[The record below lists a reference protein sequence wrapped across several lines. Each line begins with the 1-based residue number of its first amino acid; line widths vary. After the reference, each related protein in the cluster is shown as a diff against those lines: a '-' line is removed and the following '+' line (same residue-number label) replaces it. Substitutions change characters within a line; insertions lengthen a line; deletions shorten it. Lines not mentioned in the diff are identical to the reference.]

1 MQWGCQSYAMRLSK
15 LWNELV
21 TAMLWGRQMPQ
32 VSGSKHSYERLR
44 CHMWQF
50 RRGKIGKLK
59 QKSRYL
65 TRFSFLDWTEKLARI
80 CNGNSELFQGV
91 RSLLWGQVRNEK
103 GKKKR
108 CRCTP
113 TFVNL
118 KSNTMKNTM
127 QRYAVCANNARK
139 FMVKMYFYAFS
150 WFISSIIVFNLS
162 FLIFNLLKFRKLHFK
177 GLKGLKWSE
186 GV

>member
-1 MQWGCQSYAMRLSK
+1 
-15 LWNELV
+15 
-21 TAMLWGRQMPQ
+21 MPQ
-32 VSGSKHSYERLR
+32 MTRSKATSDTLKSHK
-44 CHMWQF
+44 WQF
-50 RRGKIGKLK
+50 GRLK
-59 QKSRYL
+59 VEGEKHESKDSL
-65 TRFSFLDWTEKLARI
+65 HNSFLDWTKKLTRI

-91 RSLLWGQVRNEK
+91 RRLLWGQVRNEK

-150 WFISSIIVFNLS
+150 WFKSSVFVFNLS